1 MKQTTKT
8 RHGVRVMVD
17 LASQHV
23 LINVLS
29 MIYVKKARNF
39 ND

>member
-29 MIYVKKARNF
+29 MIYVKERKKF
-39 ND
+39 